1 MGWAGGHSS
10 RKAKSRDKCPIG
22 AAHQI
27 CPLLSAFSP
36 IYGLQKALWA
46 FSAAV
51 HVPDTLLWLPHPSI
65 SCRKESSCHQLN
77 PHRGTAARCPLHPA
91 SGRMC
96 GCPGAPPWSS
106 PRLRNPEPSSQSSA
120 PPGPRPHP
128 VTPRLGGAPLLRAMP
143 HSSALRGPART
154 HARPPPSP
162 EAREDATC
170 APRNLT
176 SQALA
181 RAAAPAVP
189 ESVRPRR
196 EPACPSPAVCVRP
209 RHRCACPA
217 ISLRVSGRAHPRALA
232 PPPPK
237 TSPSPHP
244 ALPRACH
251 VGPPRAVGRRAR
263 AVSRLAAR

>member
-1 MGWAGGHSS
+1 
-10 RKAKSRDKCPIG
+10 
-22 AAHQI
+22 
-27 CPLLSAFSP
+27 
-36 IYGLQKALWA
+36 
-46 FSAAV
+46 
-51 HVPDTLLWLPHPSI
+51 
-65 SCRKESSCHQLN
+65 
-77 PHRGTAARCPLHPA
+77 
-91 SGRMC
+91 MC

-176 SQALA
+176 SQALG

-196 EPACPSPAVCVRP
+196 EPACPSPAACVRP

-217 ISLRVSGRAHPRALA
+217 ISLRVSGRAHPGPWPRPRPKPRPRPTLLSPGPATWDPRGPWGDVRELSAGWRPARPGPALA
-232 PPPPK
+232 SCRPRLRAS
-237 TSPSPHP
+237 SPGS
-244 ALPRACH
+244 
-251 VGPPRAVGRRAR
+251 
-263 AVSRLAAR
+263 